1 MIEYFNQFTMND
13 FISIYCFGM
22 LGMILMVVS
31 MGLLMVI
38 ALNALDIVSELWY
51 TTKMK
56 RTIYKKL

>member
-1 MIEYFNQFTMND
+1 MMQYFNQFTMND

>member
-1 MIEYFNQFTMND
+1 MVEYFNQFTMND

>member
-1 MIEYFNQFTMND
+1 MIEYLNQFTMND